1 MSEGSTRDSQTDP
14 NSDMPDFAA
23 FSPTLKKYQQTR
35 DLYHGRLQGRL
46 TSGGPGCLM
55 AILCPLSA
63 DQLTAAGP
71 PIWSMLAVWYELV
84 PYSYTRLDER
94 RRAYARTDV
103 LRYCTAV
110 PYSRGRTSAVGP
122 THVHTYTTA
131 VLYSMAALHSQ
142 AGGEGADSI
151 NISLPIPPRRL
162 LGKYQK

>member
-71 PIWSMLAVWYELV
+71 PIWSMLAVWLRARLAIDFGSTAGRAPLIVCLSEGWAKPLSIV
-84 PYSYTRLDER
+84 PF
-94 RRAYARTDV
+94 
-103 LRYCTAV
+103 
-110 PYSRGRTSAVGP
+110 
-122 THVHTYTTA
+122 
-131 VLYSMAALHSQ
+131 
-142 AGGEGADSI
+142 
-151 NISLPIPPRRL
+151 
-162 LGKYQK
+162 